1 MEFIKWL
8 AEQWNWLKSF
18 FSEPDGKAS
27 IKRLISFWVTVSFIF
42 SYVKISLANSDI
54 TDIPMN
60 WSIIIAG
67 IIGLG
72 IVDKFVTNGK
82 KKDG

>member
-18 FSEPDGKAS
+18 LSEPDGKAS
-27 IKRLISFWVTVSFIF
+27 VKRLISAWVTVSFIF